1 MASAIR
7 IPNTPTG
14 RQCSMPPQLTA
25 CRPPSTT
32 AAPTSPP
39 TSAWPELD
47 GRPSRQ
53 VTKFQ
58 VTAAARPAPITS
70 TVTSGGTVT
79 SPPIVSATAAPRNS
93 GPSRLNT
100 DASRIACS
108 GVAARVAT
116 KVAIAFDA
124 SWSPFVTANPI
135 ANSTATTSS
144 VSTSRP
150 YDLRLVV
157 SLTLIPCGVA
167 SRPSADPPAVRVRAA
182 GVLSR

>member
-39 TSAWPELD
+39 TSACPELD

-53 VTKFQ
+53 VTRFQ

-79 SPPIVSATAAPRNS
+79 RPPIVSATAAPRNS

-116 KVAIAFDA
+116 RVAIALDA

-135 ANSTATTSS
+135 ANSTATTSWA
-144 VSTSRP
+144 STGGP
-150 YDLRLVV
+150 YDL
-157 SLTLIPCGVA
+157 P
-167 SRPSADPPAVRVRAA
+167 
-182 GVLSR
+182 